1 MLEAPCPQDDEQRLA
16 ALQSLGLL
24 DTPPEQRFNRITRT
38 VARLFRVPI
47 ATITLV
53 DRNRHWFKSRFG
65 LFMAETP
72 RNISFCGHAIMG
84 EDMLVVEDALKDER
98 FRDNP
103 LVTGAPYIRFYAGRP
118 LSTPSGAK
126 LGTLCLIDREPR
138 SFSEEDRLTLE
149 DMAGWVEREINL
161 NLELAAM
168 QARLTGV
175 LGLVVRGV
183 VLLGSDGRVTWVN
196 ASTEQLTGNASGS
209 LNGVRVQQIFADSTV
224 HEIQQII
231 AASDG
236 LQHAVARDIMIRHK
250 DGKIVTLGATMI
262 TSTIDGQR
270 FVTVLI
276 NRK

>member
-16 ALQSLGLL
+16 ALHSLGLL

-38 VARLFRVPI
+38 AARLFKVPI

-53 DRNRHWFKSRFG
+53 DRSRQWFKSRFG
-65 LFMAETP
+65 LFIAETP

-161 NLELAAM
+161 SLELAAL
-168 QARLTGV
+168 QARLTGILGQV
-175 LGLVVRGV
+175 LRGV

-196 ASTEQLTGNASGS
+196 AGLEQLTGHEPGS
-209 LNGVRVQQIFADSTV
+209 LNGALTQRIFADKTV
-224 HEIQQII
+224 HDIEQI
-231 AASDG
+231 AATSDG
-236 LQHAVARDIMIRHK
+236 LNHAVSREVMVRHK
-250 DGKIVTLGATMI
+250 DGKIMTLGATLI

-270 FVTVLI
+270 FTTALI